1 MRRYNVRVTTI
12 PLEPL
17 LVRPGRP
24 VLLDGAVGTELARRG
39 IPTTLPLWSAHAL
52 RTDAGQET
60 LTQIHADYARAGAE
74 ILVTNTFRT
83 TRRGLA
89 KGNLG
94 DPGNWREMNRRAVAA
109 ARAGLAAAR
118 TGPGA
123 RDPSTICLVAGG
135 LAPLEDCYRP
145 DLVPPESECLDEH
158 RRQAEC
164 LARLGVDLIMIET
177 MNSLREARSAL
188 VAAVETGLEILLS
201 LCPKGPRHLLSGEPL
216 EEVIPRLRDAGGSRL
231 RGLLLNCAPPETLES
246 IFPAFNTL
254 SPDLPHGLYAH
265 LGEPD
270 DVTGWRLPERH
281 EPERYARWISD
292 RIVEGARLIGGC
304 CGTTPAHIAALARL
318 PVISKPAAKP
328 V

>member
-1 MRRYNVRVTTI
+1 MRRYNDRVTTI
-12 PLEPL
+12 SLEQL
-17 LVRPGRP
+17 LARPGRP

-52 RTDAGQET
+52 LTDAGLTT

-89 KGNLG
+89 KGDLG
-94 DPGNWREMNRRAVAA
+94 DAGNWQELNRRAVAA
-109 ARAGLAAAR
+109 ARAGLQAAR
-118 TGPGA
+118 SGPAALDA
-123 RDPSTICLVAGG
+123 RRVCLVAGG

-145 DLVPPESECLDEH
+145 DLVPSETECLAEH

-177 MNSLREARSAL
+177 MNSLREARAAL
-188 VAAVETGLEILLS
+188 AAALETGLEILLS

-216 EEVIPRLRDAGGSRL
+216 DEVIPRLRDQGGPRL
-231 RGLLLNCAPPETLES
+231 RGLLLNCATPEVLEPL
-246 IFPAFNTL
+246 FPAFVAL
-254 SPDLPHGLYAH
+254 SPELPHGLYAH

-270 DVTGWRLPERH
+270 DVTGWRLPDHH
-281 EPERYARWISD
+281 EPERYARWVSG
-292 RIVEGARLIGGC
+292 RIDEGARLVGGC
-304 CGTTPAHIAALARL
+304 CGTIPDHIAALARL
-318 PVISKPAAKP
+318 PAVSRHTANSL
-328 V
+328 